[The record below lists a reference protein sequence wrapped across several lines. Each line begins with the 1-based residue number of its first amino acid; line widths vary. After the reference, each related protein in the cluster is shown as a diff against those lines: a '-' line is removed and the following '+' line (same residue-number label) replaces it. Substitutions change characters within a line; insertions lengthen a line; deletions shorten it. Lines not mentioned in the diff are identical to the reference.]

1 MAAEGKIHVGDIG
14 TDIQILINDTDIT
27 GTNVVFDLT
36 GSTVHKILVYDPNGN
51 LEITL
56 TASILNPPGTD
67 GIIHAINSSA
77 ALFDEEG
84 PWEFKGEVTLGGGNL
99 FTTNR
104 ILKEVLD

>member
-14 TDIQILINDTDIT
+14 TDIQILINETDVS
-27 GTNVVFDLT
+27 GTNIVFDLT
-36 GSTVHKILVYDPNGN
+36 GSTGHSIIVYDPQGN
-51 LEITL
+51 LENTL

-67 GIIHAINSSA
+67 GIIRAINTDST
-77 ALFDEEG
+77 LFDEEG
-84 PWEFKGEVTLGGGNL
+84 PWEFKGEVTLSGGNK